1 MSATPVRPA
10 KTSLIV
16 ETAKALRLGIASG
29 QWKGHLPG
37 ERVLC
42 NQWQVSRPTL
52 RAAVELL
59 KREQLLEVGQGRR
72 TRILMQAEAVAA
84 RPLTVGLLSPESL
97 ESLPPTVM
105 HWVDELRSHL
115 AASGQLL
122 KVTVGKGGFGKKSSV
137 QALEVITSGSPAT
150 VWVLYQATE
159 TMQRWFEES
168 GLPCVVVGSTFPG
181 VTLPSVDRD
190 YRASCRHAV
199 GALVQRGH
207 RRIAFLLQENR
218 YGGDLE
224 SEAGFREG
232 VAAAV
237 RREITGEIVHH
248 NGAVEGICT
257 SLDILLASR
266 ARPTALLVA
275 RSGYALT
282 VHTHL
287 LRRGVRIPQDMA
299 VLCRDDD
306 AFLDWVVPRMTRYAV
321 SPVAFAKR
329 IYHLVIK
336 LVEEGRAKETGV
348 KVVPAFLGRESV

>member
-1 MSATPVRPA
+1 MPTSTLRPL
-10 KTSLIV
+10 KVSLIV
-16 ETAKALRLGIASG
+16 ETAKALREGIASG
-29 QWKGHLPG
+29 QWQGNLPG

-52 RAAVELL
+52 RAAVDLL
-59 KREQLLEVGQGRR
+59 RREGWLEVGQGRR
-72 TRILMQAEAVAA
+72 TKILVSGSSAGPLV
-84 RPLTVGLLSPESL
+84 LTVGLLSPEPL

-105 HWVDELRSHL
+105 HWVDELRGQL
-115 AASGQLL
+115 AASGQTLQ
-122 KVTVGKGGFGKKSSV
+122 VTVGKGGFGKKSPV

-159 TMQRWFEES
+159 AMQRWFEES

-237 RREITGEIVHH
+237 RREISGEIVHH
-248 NGAVEGICT
+248 DGTVEGICT
-257 SLDILLASR
+257 SLDILLAGRVRS
-266 ARPTALLVA
+266 TALLVA

-282 VHTHL
+282 VHSHL

-321 SPVAFAKR
+321 SPSAFAKR
-329 IYHLVIK
+329 IYHMVIK
-336 LVEEGRAKETGV
+336 LVEEGRVKETGV